1 MNKPCNIQ
9 NTNICNGI
17 FHISFVKALLINEGE
32 ATWGERESCRTG
44 IGRGEAT
51 RRVNGI
57 RSETTRYHQYHK
69 KPGNEESLRKWFSA
83 LLESCLLLS
92 REIGEPWNDERLCG
106 WLAKSRQS
114 ASHAYC
120 RVCNCDFKVEH
131 SARLN
136 DVTKHSVTE
145 STELNPGCQQP
156 FLFNKMSS
164 AAKTSLPRNSLPRN
178 SLQRRL

>member
-1 MNKPCNIQ
+1 MINI
-9 NTNICNGI
+9 
-17 FHISFVKALLINEGE
+17 
-32 ATWGERESCRTG
+32 
-44 IGRGEAT
+44 
-51 RRVNGI
+51 
-57 RSETTRYHQYHK
+57 TT
-69 KPGNEESLRKWFSA
+69 PGNEESLRKWFLA

-92 REIGEPWNDERLCG
+92 REIGEPWNDERLDG

-131 SARLN
+131 GARLN

-156 FLFNKMSS
+156 FLFDKMSS
-164 AAKTSLPRNSLPRN
+164 AAKKSAAKKAVKSQKKNINRQHQSKVKISSFIYKKKQPF
-178 SLQRRL
+178 